1 MLRATQDS
9 TTLPCGSPTG
19 LSPSIVLLSGRFGSR
34 AGYDTVVLLPPR
46 GIATSRVWAP
56 PRSLAT
62 TGGIIVYFLFLRVLR
77 CFSSPGWPPVLDGIG
92 NLQLPGLSHSDISG
106 SQIICISPELFA
118 AYHVL
123 HRQCEPRHPPCALS
137 YFPLLGL
144 PRASL
149 TGPPGRFIVHTS
161 DCASR
166 LASSPA
172 PLRGRGISAAGG
184 GSPACVNMSKIF
196 FGLLPL
202 RERPFRG
209 E

>member
-1 MLRATQDS
+1 MLRATQDT
-9 TTLPCGSPTG
+9 TTLHRGSPTG
-19 LSPSIVLLSGRFGSR
+19 LSPSMVRLSGRSGSPD
-34 AGYDTVVLLPPR
+34 AYDIVVLLHR
-46 GIATSRVWAP
+46 TRIATPAVWAL

-62 TGGIIVYFLFLRVLR
+62 TWGIIVYFLFLRVLR

-144 PRASL
+144 PVPMKERANS
-149 TGPPGRFIVHTS
+149 
-161 DCASR
+161 
-166 LASSPA
+166 
-172 PLRGRGISAAGG
+172 
-184 GSPACVNMSKIF
+184 
-196 FGLLPL
+196 
-202 RERPFRG
+202 
-209 E
+209 